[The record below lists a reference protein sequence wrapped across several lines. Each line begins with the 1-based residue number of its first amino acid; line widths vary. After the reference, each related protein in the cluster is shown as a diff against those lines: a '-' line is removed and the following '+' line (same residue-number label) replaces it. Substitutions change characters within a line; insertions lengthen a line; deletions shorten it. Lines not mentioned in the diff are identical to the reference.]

1 MDKPKSVDEAVEE
14 AGIILASV
22 GYDFKDSLERE
33 NKKAER
39 DVAIGLGLMFLSGG
53 ASVNFASKAFML
65 IHHYVSNQMLPENS
79 TPTQL
84 AMYSL
89 GAIAS
94 AVISS
99 ANGILAKRTLE
110 YISSTKETIKEIETS
125 LLDLKKYLH

>member
-1 MDKPKSVDEAVEE
+1 MDKPKSVDEAVDQ
-14 AGIILASV
+14 AGMILASI

-33 NKKAER
+33 NKKAKR
-39 DVAIGLGLMFLSGG
+39 DVAIGLGFVILSGG

-65 IHHYVSNQMLPENS
+65 IHHYVNNQMLPENS

-110 YISSTKETIKEIETS
+110 YIGGNKEMIKNMETH
-125 LLDLKKYLH
+125 LVDLKPYLH